1 MKMNIMKHSR
11 KVPDNSFK
19 LLFKRKISLETYEER
34 KKKKEN
40 YNINKAKK
48 IVCMKLFLFLFGC

>member
-1 MKMNIMKHSR
+1 MNIMKHTR

-34 KKKKEN
+34 KKKKEEN
-40 YNINKAKK
+40 NTNKAKK
-48 IVCMKLFLFLFGC
+48 KFV